1 MEKLHFA
8 GHSLPPLP
16 TLATC
21 AGDTQAARVT
31 RRLALGRELS
41 ALLVHQSLQVY
52 PGADLARMLG
62 LRSRQGVHHW
72 TDPTRPGPALSYIL
86 AAPRAW
92 AGAVLLG
99 AAARLDALTPST
111 AQSPQQ
117 LVARVVA
124 GAAQVATILDRRDLE
139 RCTVDELEK
148 LAATVAAEQGR
159 LAQIQQQIAAARE
172 RKTSKDE
179 DRG

>member
-1 MEKLHFA
+1 MKGFSFA
-8 GHSLPPLP
+8 GHPLPPLP

-21 AGDTQAARVT
+21 AGDTQAARVN
-31 RRLALGRELS
+31 RRIVLGRELS
-41 ALLVHQSLQVY
+41 AALVRQACQVY
-52 PGADLARMLG
+52 PGADLARVLG

-72 TDPTRPGPALSYIL
+72 TDPTRPGPALSYVL

-92 AGAVLLG
+92 SGAILLG
-99 AAARLDALTPST
+99 ALARLDVLTPST

-117 LVARVVA
+117 LIARVVA
-124 GAAQVATILDRRDLE
+124 GAAQAATVLDRRDLD
-139 RCTVDELEK
+139 RCTSEELDE

-172 RKTSKDE
+172 RKGLEGQK
-179 DRG
+179 